1 MLKEF
6 DEKSIYNILILV
18 FIIIG
23 ILYKAVDNYI
33 DPSYIVLV
41 IFLTFK
47 MLLNYKK
54 CTFSY
59 LECKIRKVKRQDG
72 ILASFLDYIV
82 DLRNSKYKYLLY
94 LLSFLF
100 IINAPFKDM
109 FVLRRNFNF

>member
-18 FIIIG
+18 GIIIG

-41 IFLTFK
+41 MFLTFK
-47 MLLNYKK
+47 MLFNYKK

-72 ILASFLDYIV
+72 LLASFLDHVV
-82 DLRNSKYKYLLY
+82 DLRTSKYSFLLY
-94 LLSFLF
+94 VLSCFFL
-100 IINAPFKDM
+100 INAPFKEM
-109 FVLRRNFNF
+109 VKFKNF